1 MTLVGCGPTVASR
14 IDDGV
19 LTTRVKTALLYD
31 AGLAARRLTVT
42 TIDGVVTLS
51 GEVGSADE
59 AERAE
64 RLARTVAGVRDV
76 RSQLTIRP
84 PGTGL
89 KPEARSL
96 KPRAERPT
104 TAPPESGWL

>member
-19 LTTRVKTALLYD
+19 LTTRVRTALLYD
-31 AGLAARRLTVT
+31 VGLARRRVTVA

-59 AERAE
+59 AERAV
-64 RLARTVAGVRDV
+64 RLARAVAGVRDV
-76 RSQLTIRP
+76 RSQLSVRP
-84 PGTGL
+84 PGPGPQ
-89 KPEARSL
+89 PEAWS
-96 KPRAERPT
+96 P
-104 TAPPESGWL
+104 